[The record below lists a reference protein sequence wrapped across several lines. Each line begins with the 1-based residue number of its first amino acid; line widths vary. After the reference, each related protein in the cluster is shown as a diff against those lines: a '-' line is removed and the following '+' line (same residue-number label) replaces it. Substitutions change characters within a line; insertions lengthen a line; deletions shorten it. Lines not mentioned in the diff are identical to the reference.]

1 MIMTNRCA
9 LNLSYC
15 FTIISENHLRCG
27 ACSRHRWIWILTGS
41 WILRTS
47 CPCSC
52 SWTSL
57 GCSSSGPSDCAICFS
72 TWILTPA
79 SPLPIL
85 ISGCL
90 RYLAPWTRFW
100 RSPSRGCCDSF
111 RLDCWLISAAT
122 QLCSNKSCPAD
133 FNWLSLSEN
142 ISHLYY
148 IIYQVG
154 KWIILIR
161 FFHRQKVQS
170 SGRWIFLHMGTM
182 RRTTVNEETFI
193 LRFLNWS
200 GGFVTEYCPPPALR
214 HMTGMTINTGLGPDK
229 VGARASPTHM
239 CNVHSVTPTLTT
251 ACHNNRQHKQ
261 QITNHDLL

>member
-161 FFHRQKVQS
+161 FFQRQKVQRSGSVYISTQHEKQGTDDSQWGNFYFEIFKLIGRVCDRILS
-170 SGRWIFLHMGTM
+170 SPSITPHDRDDYQHRI
-182 RRTTVNEETFI
+182 
-193 LRFLNWS
+193 
-200 GGFVTEYCPPPALR
+200 
-214 HMTGMTINTGLGPDK
+214 
-229 VGARASPTHM
+229 GAW
-239 CNVHSVTPTLTT
+239 
-251 ACHNNRQHKQ
+251 
-261 QITNHDLL
+261 